1 MQRGVERVQGGA
13 NCDSKLPSAKAW
25 TEAEEVALGRVGP
38 CFRGEDAGLECR
50 SVPAG
55 GGPELRQLLDLG
67 PRAGAL
73 LRARTGRGAVGAGG
87 LVRVHDVGAASA
99 QAHAARRRACVRPDD
114 EALAAG

>member
-1 MQRGVERVQGGA
+1 GEREGRSRGEVATLAQADGDHAAGRRARTGRRELRLEAAVRG
-13 NCDSKLPSAKAW
+13 
-25 TEAEEVALGRVGP
+25 EAEEVALGRVGP

-67 PRAGAL
+67 PRTGAL

-87 LVRVHDVGAASA
+87 LVRVHDVGAAS
-99 QAHAARRRACVRPDD
+99 
-114 EALAAG
+114 